1 MLEDHHAWYDVASTV
16 PLVADTNRRGCQ
28 YFHDS
33 MLVYDD
39 GGEADQQQN
48 DADADAAAG
57 DGDAGDADVADD
69 AADGADAA
77 GDVVAE
83 GADADADAAHAE
95 EDSGLAE
102 EEDGA
107 RVEQVRLLLGNDGG
121 NDAPAKQWE
130 VVGNV
135 LAKR

>member
-16 PLVADTNRRGCQ
+16 SPVADTNRRGCQ

-48 DADADAAAG
+48 DAAG
-57 DGDAGDADVADD
+57 
-69 AADGADAA
+69 DGADAA
-77 GDVVAE
+77 GDVVADGA
-83 GADADADAAHAE
+83 GADADAAYAAHAE

-121 NDAPAKQWE
+121 NDALAKQWE

>member
-1 MLEDHHAWYDVASTV
+1 
-16 PLVADTNRRGCQ
+16 
-28 YFHDS
+28 

-48 DADADAAAG
+48 DAAG
-57 DGDAGDADVADD
+57 DGADD
-69 AADGADAA
+69 A
-77 GDVVAE
+77 
-83 GADADADAAHAE
+83 GADADAAYAAHAE

-121 NDAPAKQWE
+121 NDALAKQWE